1 MRSSHVH
8 KYNPRQCTPEELEAT
23 FVARQAILESILDDL
38 ETRADAPVNQHVLII
53 GPRGIGKTNLLLMVR
68 KRILETEALR
78 AAYLPLQTAEEEY
91 SIAGLRDLFEKIIRL
106 VLDFGRELPWTD
118 MEEPIP
124 LAPERLPLEAVLG
137 GMQAAGSDDEAAEIA
152 IDAVRGFCERTDRK
166 IVLLVDN
173 LDLILGEQLRDDAQL
188 GRLRDI
194 LMNESFL
201 VLVGAAPTHFREV
214 SGYDRPF
221 YNFFRT
227 IDLEDLSPDQMGE
240 LLRRRAEWDGNQVIL
255 ARFDELEARIRAV
268 HHLTGGNPRLVLMLY
283 QLCTA
288 SELPEVRA
296 AVNALLDDLTPY
308 YKHRLEQLSAQQRRV
323 MDTFARLG
331 HPATPTE
338 LAEATRLPVN
348 QVNSILKRLRETGFV
363 AVAPQAR
370 RKTTLYMV
378 TERVFRIWHQMRF
391 ATASRRLQFLIDFL
405 RIWYSPQE
413 WRQETDRML
422 DSYRGVAS
430 EGRFAEA
437 ERYLDHLGYLAEAAP
452 EPSAAHAVRDQTV
465 RAAIEAGD
473 YDHAESLL
481 RERRALAEREGNRDE
496 LAQAW
501 YLTAYLRNEQGR
513 AQEVIAAL
521 EEAVELRPDSHLA
534 LYNWGCALADLAHAK
549 TGAERETLF
558 REACAKFEAALSIKS
573 DMHQALY
580 NWGTA
585 LDALA
590 RTKTGAE
597 QDALFREAC
606 AKFEAAL
613 RIKPDKR
620 EALNNWGAALAAL
633 ARTKPGAEQDALFE
647 AAQAKVRR
655 ALDVARAAADAEP
668 AAFYAAHL
676 VHLGL
681 RRAAVAF
688 DRADTGQGRAHFL
701 DALEL
706 FTDAEQ
712 DLAVG
717 ELTAFMRA
725 AATEDQ
731 AELCTE
737 LLDAMRERGME
748 RELGLLE
755 PFAKAVE
762 YWQKGR
768 DAEVLDRLNPEMREI
783 VEQIIRGE
791 GGDNQTRAAAGEEEE
806 EEIEDEDDD
815 EDEDD

>member
-405 RIWYSPQE
+405 RIWYSPVE
-413 WRQETDRML
+413 WQREADRL
-422 DSYRGVAS
+422 LGAYRDTAG
-430 EGRFAEA
+430 EKRFGEA

-452 EPSAAHAVRDQTV
+452 EPRAAYAVRNKAV
-465 RAAIEAGD
+465 RAAIQAGD
-473 YDHAESLL
+473 YDHADRLL
-481 RERRALAEREGNRDE
+481 GEHRAAAERDGNRDE
-496 LAQAW
+496 VAQSW
-501 YLTAYLRNEQGR
+501 YMTAYLRKEQGR
-513 AQEVIAAL
+513 TQEVIAAL
-521 EEAVELRPDSHLA
+521 EKTVELKPESHLA
-534 LYNWGCALADLAHAK
+534 LYNWGNALADLARTK
-549 TGAERETLF
+549 TGAERDALF
-558 REACAKFEAALSIKS
+558 REACAKFEAALRIKP
-573 DMHQALY
+573 DMHEALCA
-580 NWGTA
+580 WGSA
-585 LDALA
+585 LADLA

-606 AKFEAAL
+606 AKYEAAL
-613 RIKPDKR
+613 RIRPDVHKPLY
-620 EALNNWGAALAAL
+620 AWGTALADL
-633 ARTKPGAEQDALFE
+633 ARTKTGAERDALFE
-647 AAQAKVRR
+647 AAQAKVGR
-655 ALDVARAAADAEP
+655 ALDIARGAADAES
-668 AAFYAAHL
+668 ATLYAAHL
-676 VHLGL
+676 VLL
-681 RRAAVAF
+681 ALVRTALAVAAG
-688 DRADTGQGRAHFL
+688 DAGQMRAHFQ
-701 DALEL
+701 DALALPPE
-706 FTDAEQ
+706 ARQ
-712 DLAVG
+712 DLVDS
-717 ELTAFMRA
+717 EFTWFFRVA
-725 AATEDQ
+725 AREQSA
-731 AELCTE
+731 ALCAE

-748 RELGLLE
+748 RELAFLE

-762 YWQKGR
+762 YWQKGK

-791 GGDNQTRAAAGEEEE
+791 GGGGHTGAAGGEAEEE

-815 EDEDD
+815 EDD